1 MDRRPSGFSK
11 VPSLGSRSVLIAV
24 DGSEHSKKAFQYYL
38 KWIQRPDDA
47 VTIFHA
53 VEPVSL
59 PIISLSNPMGI
70 PSDEWSN
77 IVQNNM
83 KRVLEL
89 ENDYSAE
96 CLSHNLTYQFLYEP
110 VDHIGSAI
118 IQKAEKYNARL
129 LIIGSRGLG
138 AIKRT
143 IMGSVSDYVV
153 HHANTT
159 VCVVPCMDES
169 QETSSSS

>member
-11 VPSLGSRSVLIAV
+11 VPLVNARSVLIAI
-24 DGSEHSKKAFQYYL
+24 DGSEHSKRAFQYYL
-38 KWIQRPDDA
+38 KWLQRPDDA

-59 PIISLSNPMGI
+59 PSFSLMNPMGI

-77 IVQNNM
+77 IVQNNV

-89 ENDYSAE
+89 ENDYSTE
-96 CLSHNLTYQFLYEP
+96 CLSQNLTYQFLYES

-118 IQKAEKYNARL
+118 VQKAEKYKANL

-159 VCVVPCMDES
+159 VCVVPSMDEP
-169 QETSSSS
+169 QDTS

>member
-11 VPSLGSRSVLIAV
+11 VPLVNARSVLIAI
-24 DGSEHSKKAFQYYL
+24 DGSEHSKKAFQHYL
-38 KWIQRPDDA
+38 KWLQRPDDA

-59 PIISLSNPMGI
+59 PSISLSNPI
-70 PSDEWSN
+70 SVPSDEWSN
-77 IVQNNM
+77 IVQNNL

-89 ENDYSAE
+89 EDDYSTE
-96 CLSHNLTYQFLYEP
+96 CLSRNLTYQFLYEP
-110 VDHIGSAI
+110 VEHIGAAI
-118 IQKAEKYNARL
+118 VQNSEKYNAN
-129 LIIGSRGLG
+129 LIIVGSRGLG

-153 HHANTT
+153 HHANTA
-159 VCVVPCMDES
+159 VCVVPQIDEQKNTLKS
-169 QETSSSS
+169 

>member
-1 MDRRPSGFSK
+1 
-11 VPSLGSRSVLIAV
+11 
-24 DGSEHSKKAFQYYL
+24 AFDYYL
-38 KWIQRPDDA
+38 KWLQRPDDA
-47 VTIFHA
+47 VTIYHA

-59 PIISLSNPMGI
+59 PTISLSNPISI

-77 IVQNNM
+77 IVQTNV
-83 KRVLEL
+83 KRVRQL
-89 ENDYSAE
+89 ENDYSAD
-96 CLSHNLTYQFLYEP
+96 CLTNNLTFQFLYES

-118 IQKAEKYNARL
+118 IEKAEKYNVRL
-129 LIIGSRGLG
+129 IIIGSRGLG

-159 VCVVPCMDES
+159 VCVVPCIEEITQS
-169 QETSSSS
+169 TTT